1 MERENPENPCASS
14 WWRMFAG
21 CLRVGTMRISDD
33 SQPHAVSLTAL
44 TRSQDH
50 DKVKRTL
57 DEFFNVKLETRDISL
72 KGWNWGKAD
81 VQGE

>member
-1 MERENPENPCASS
+1 MPELERCGAATNPQS
-14 WWRMFAG
+14 
-21 CLRVGTMRISDD
+21 
-33 SQPHAVSLTAL
+33 HAVSLDVL

-81 VQGE
+81 VLGERSAFQSAPMPLRHRRTMLC